1 MRATIAR
8 PCAEEPCLCGHCYVG
23 HSMVGDWLRRRL
35 RRIRARIRTVSF
47 GRPGRYGP
55 DGELL
60 VPVWVYE
67 VFERVD

>member
-8 PCAEEPCLCGHCYVG
+8 PCAEEPCLCGHCYVA

-35 RRIRARIRTVSF
+35 RRLRARIRTVSF

-60 VPVWVYE
+60 VPAWVYE
-67 VFERVD
+67 VFTRED